1 MSQEGVMTQ
10 RRRVS
15 TEYKREAKA
24 HAQCAW
30 REHQPD
36 RDGTGNWYEC
46 ATPWQRELRQ
56 EQHQAF
62 TGHSRSCD
70 EEVGHLRQ

>member
-1 MSQEGVMTQ
+1 MTQ

-15 TEYKREAKA
+15 TEYKREAVA
-24 HAQCAW
+24 MLNAPGLSISQI
-30 REHQPD
+30 
-36 RDGTGNWYEC
+36 
-46 ATPWQRELRQ
+46 ATEPGIGMNVLSLWQRELRQ

-62 TGHSRSCD
+62 TGHGRSCD